1 MVLMILTNVGQL
13 TTNIVARNIS
23 IARLNLVNP
32 NNLLRTAPD
41 IASEVAKALGLTNG
55 QTLSPPQQVKWGL
68 YSTYSPA
75 CQAY

>member
-32 NNLLRTAPD
+32 NNLLRTASD
-41 IASEVAKALGLTNG
+41 VASDVAKALGLSDG
-55 QTLSPPQQVKWGL
+55 QTLSPPQQIKWGL
-68 YSTYSPA
+68 YSTYFPRS
-75 CQAY
+75 QAY